1 MTTDSGRTVV
11 SQEPGDRQ
19 PIERLERRRHEP
31 GERRGRQ
38 AWDRCARLAGLTA
51 VPGQIDRFYLTPEHR
66 AANDLVGRWMK
77 ESGLH
82 TWIDEAGNLHGS
94 TGPRDSR
101 RPRLLI
107 GSHLDTVPDAGRFDG
122 IAGVMAGI
130 EVAAGESIAQLPFDV
145 EVIGFGDEEGTRF
158 GTALLGSRAVA
169 GTWDDRWWNLE
180 DANGIKLD
188 RAFAEFGLDPERVVD
203 ASYADVNLVGYL
215 EVHIEQ
221 APSLDRARI
230 PLGVVSS
237 IASARRFEIEVIGEP
252 RHSGGTPLDERH
264 DALLGA
270 AEAAL
275 AVERLSIENHVIGTV
290 GRLEVEPGAVNV
302 IPGRAVFSVD
312 LRAHHDHERDDII
325 ETFRDLVTEVADRRG
340 LRATMRQLHEAA
352 AVYCADRLM
361 EAVRSGISEVQEAE
375 PPALFSP
382 AGHDAMAIDAIT
394 EVGMIFMRNPDGIS
408 HHPAEYVSPDDLGAG
423 IAALANAVKALA

>member
-1 MTTDSGRTVV
+1 MTI
-11 SQEPGDRQ
+11 SQQQG
-19 PIERLERRRHEP
+19 ERRNRREP
-31 GERRGRQ
+31 GERRGRR

-66 AANDLVGRWMK
+66 AANDLTQRWMK
-77 ESGLH
+77 ESGLY
-82 TWIDEAGNLHGS
+82 TWLDEAGNIHGS
-94 TGPRDSR
+94 TGQRDSR

-130 EVAAGESIAQLPFDV
+130 EVAGGEWAANFPFDV

-169 GTWDDRWWNLE
+169 GTWDDRWWGLE
-180 DANGIKLD
+180 DENGIGLD
-188 RAFAEFGLDPERVVD
+188 RAFAEFGLDPERVGD
-203 ASYADVNLVGYL
+203 ASYAAKNIVGYL

-221 APSLDRARI
+221 GPTLDRARI

-237 IASARRFEIEVIGEP
+237 IASARRFEIEIIGEP
-252 RHSGGTPLDERH
+252 RHSGGTPFDERH

-270 AEAAL
+270 AEAVL
-275 AVERLSIENHVIGTV
+275 AVERFSVENSVIGTV
-290 GRLEVEPGAVNV
+290 GRMEVEPGAVNV

-312 LRAHHDHERDDII
+312 LRAHHDHQRDDII
-325 ETFRDLVTEVADRRG
+325 EQFRDLVTEVADRRG
-340 LRATMRQLHEAA
+340 LRATMRQLHEAP
-352 AVYCADRLM
+352 AVYCADRLKD
-361 EAVRSGISEVQEAE
+361 AVRAGIADVQEEA
-375 PPALFSP
+375 PPELFSP

-423 IAALANAVKALA
+423 VAALANAVQSLA